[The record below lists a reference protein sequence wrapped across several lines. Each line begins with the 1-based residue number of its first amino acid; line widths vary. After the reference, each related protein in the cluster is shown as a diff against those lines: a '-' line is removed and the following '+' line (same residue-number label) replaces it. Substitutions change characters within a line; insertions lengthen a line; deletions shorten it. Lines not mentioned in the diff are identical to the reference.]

1 MAASIAASQKSVW
14 GFSPQS
20 IPGLSLWMDA
30 ADRSSMTF
38 SSGSDVSL
46 WKDKSGNGNNGTP
59 TTYFGGSATTVT
71 LAQNSIGGLPAIQLT
86 GVSSILGNLALSGSG
101 VSMIYVFKMLS
112 ATPAAPRTIVIT
124 RPGVSDASFDPSVI
138 GNSGTNTG
146 TVFGY
151 GRLFSGQSTYATTSI
166 PLSTD
171 TLFSCWSDGTFT
183 FVSRNGGST
192 VTSQSGTLG
201 NLNTSVYAIGSQYI
215 NDTTS
220 PFTGYIGEVLV
231 YNNNLTTPQRQQ
243 VEGYL
248 AAKWGMIGNLPTTHP
263 YSSVIPILPTQIPGC
278 QLWLDAADTSTITGT
293 SSVTAWA
300 DKSGNGNTATSSGTA
315 NPVLTQNLINGVQGI
330 SFPNTGTSPNP
341 KYFFDGPIS
350 LTGTSITS
358 FVVCVPSSVT
368 VTAASPPRILSL
380 AAAGAVDYTS
390 ALYFVALYQYL
401 TSFAVYRYSGGNIAT
416 VAANTPYV
424 MTTVA
429 TPGNIAGY
437 QNGVGPT
444 NITASIP
451 SGNFSVSRFRIANEF
466 NPATSL
472 FNGNIGEVIVFN
484 TALSTSQRQL
494 VEQYLGQ
501 KWKVSVANAPS
512 PGRYLI
518 PANRPFYPT
527 DIPGCTLWLDAADRS
542 SITLSSGS
550 LTDMSRWKDKSG
562 QGTDFTVTEGTPVYS
577 NTSYLKPTVVFP
589 ANSQMLSVSSASE
602 TGAASR
608 TMFAVADVPAG
619 TQTNFGTGYIP
630 TEYQSIGFNFATV
643 WNNGLGSIY
652 TYYYTPYVFSANDI
666 VRNTASIPNTTTNIA
681 YASYNS
687 NTSTMTG
694 RYGTI
699 DADISKSF
707 TLATAAGPWYI
718 GDRPTNG
725 TTGFAGKTAFGGSF
739 CEIIN
744 FNSVLS
750 TTQRQQVEQY
760 LTWKWGLPVANLPT
774 GHPGKLLPAFGTAF
788 TPKSISGCALWLDA
802 ADIST
807 MTLSLGSN
815 VSSWNDKS
823 GNARNF
829 SNTANFPVYTAT
841 GVQFTGSTPTVLSNA
856 AGYSATNTLTTF
868 VVYRSTV
875 AGTRQRYFVSGRTG
889 NFNVFQG
896 DSTFISAAT
905 TSLNNYQG
913 VSFNAN
919 TTYLI
924 SQVGYSPSSIS
935 WAIDGSGSTV
945 WQAVEAP
952 ATATSIRFSVGGE
965 ATVYFTGFIM
975 EVLMFDTFFT
985 RSQQQQVEG
994 YLAWKWGLQRSL
1006 PSTHAYAKFSP

>member
-1 MAASIAASQKSVW
+1 MSFATAASQKSVW

-20 IPGLSLWMDA
+20 IPGLQLWLDGADTTSITGTSSVTAWRNKGA
-30 ADRSSMTF
+30 AGGTTSTTNGTIS
-38 SSGSDVSL
+38 SSGSI
-46 WKDKSGNGNNGTP
+46 NGR
-59 TTYFGGSATTVT
+59 SA
-71 LAQNSIGGLPAIQLT
+71 LSIGTNARMTMPSLT
-86 GVSSILGNLALSGSG
+86 FAQTSRS
-101 VSMIYVFKMLS
+101 VFVV
-112 ATPAAPRTIVIT
+112 ATV
-124 RPGVSDASFDPSVI
+124 
-138 GNSGTNTG
+138 GNSGSFYLFLDGSTNNIDTVFFIYNGDNKLWFGSIGNAVALQAAFPAGSFNAPSIISGISAPASTRGIYVNGTALSLTANTG
-146 TVFGY
+146 G
-151 GRLFSGQSTYATTSI
+151 TYTT
-166 PLSTD
+166 
-171 TLFSCWSDGTFT
+171 GTT
-183 FVSRNGGST
+183 T
-192 VTSQSGTLG
+192 TQVTGNLTYEIAYTLG
-201 NLNTSVYAIGSQYI
+201 ELLLFDGA
-215 NDTTS
+215 
-220 PFTGYIGEVLV
+220 
-231 YNNNLTTPQRQQ
+231 LTTEQQQQ

-248 AAKWGMIGNLPTTHP
+248 AAKWGLGMNLPPTHP

-429 TPGNIAGY
+429 TPGNLAGY

-484 TALSTSQRQL
+484 TALSTSQRQQI
-494 VEQYLGQ
+494 ESYLGR
-501 KWKVSVANAPS
+501 KWGIGVTNTTVA

-527 DIPGCTLWLDAADRS
+527 DISGCSLWLDGGDRS
-542 SITLSSGS
+542 SMTFSPGTSNV
-550 LTDMSRWKDKSG
+550 TAWRDKSG
-562 QGTDFTVTEGTPVYS
+562 NGNNGTPTTYFGGSATTIPLIQNSIGGLPAIQFTGVSSILGNLALSGSGVSMIYVFKMLSATPSAPRTIVITRPGVSDASFDPSVIGNSGTNSGTVFGYGRLFSGQSTYATTSIPLSTDTLFSCWSDGTFTFVSRNGGSTVTSQSGTLGNLNTSVYS
-577 NTSYLKPTVVFP
+577 IG
-589 ANSQMLSVSSASE
+589 SQYINDASSP
-602 TGAASR
+602 
-608 TMFAVADVPAG
+608 F
-619 TQTNFGTGYIP
+619 TGYIG
-630 TEYQSIGFNFATV
+630 EVLVY
-643 WNNGLGSIY
+643 NNNL
-652 TYYYTPYVFSANDI
+652 T
-666 VRNTASIPNTTTNIA
+666 TA
-681 YASYNS
+681 
-687 NTSTMTG
+687 
-694 RYGTI
+694 
-699 DADISKSF
+699 
-707 TLATAAGPWYI
+707 
-718 GDRPTNG
+718 
-725 TTGFAGKTAFGGSF
+725 
-739 CEIIN
+739 
-744 FNSVLS
+744 
-750 TTQRQQVEQY
+750 QRQQVEQY
-760 LTWKWGLPVANLPT
+760 LTWKWGLVASLPPAT
-774 GHPGKLLPAFGTAF
+774 SHIGKLLPAFGTPF
-788 TPKSISGCALWLDA
+788 TPKSLTGMALWLDG
-802 ADIST
+802 ADQSS
-807 MTLSLGSN
+807 MTFSSGSS

-994 YLAWKWGLQRSL
+994 YLAWKWGLQSNL
-1006 PSTHAYAKFSP
+1006 PSTHAYAKFAP